1 MNAKPVGRFALAA
14 ALLLLC
20 GASFLPVGAH
30 HGAAGYDSNKVST
43 LKGTVTEFRFQNPHA
58 QIFLDVRDSPAKTQ
72 NWMLEAVGI
81 ATLSRSGWSKSILK
95 SGDEITV
102 SGNPAKN
109 GSPSMRLT
117 KVVLASG
124 KELGLERGEDYQGQ

>member
-1 MNAKPVGRFALAA
+1 MNAKRRAPLTLLAA
-14 ALLLLC
+14 ILLFP
-20 GASFLPVGAH
+20 GMAFAH
-30 HGAAGYDSNKVST
+30 HGSAGYDSNKLTT

-58 QIFLDVRDSPAKTQ
+58 QIFLDVKDSSGKVQ
-72 NWMLEAVGI
+72 NWILEAVGI

-95 SGDEITV
+95 SGDEVTV
-102 SGNPAKN
+102 TGNPSKN

-124 KELGLERGEDYQGQ
+124 KELGLERGEDYPGQ